1 METTP
6 VIHEVE
12 WLARWR
18 GGQEVERGE
27 GALSGRCRRLGAGFG
42 AFDGAPGHVDAEHL
56 EAEGG
61 EPDRVRS
68 GPATDV
74 ERASGSEPET
84 LHRVDKIRVR
94 FVGVPRK
101 EPLLIVLVPAS
112 VCHPRS
118 LKASL
123 CVVPMRSAGHGRYGR
138 LMSELTNRCYRL
150 RSRPERL
157 VTEDVLELVEEPVP
171 SIGPG
176 QALARTR
183 YLSLDPSNRI
193 WMSDARS
200 YLPPV
205 PIGDVMRGIG
215 ICEVIESQRDD
226 MRPGDFVTGFSGWQ
240 EYVVVDDADEFPLTV
255 LPAPLPAPA
264 PALLGPLGHTG
275 ITAYL
280 GIEDIADLKPGETM
294 VVSAAAGAVGSIA
307 AQIGKARGARVVGL
321 AGSDDKCKH
330 LVDEFGLDACV
341 NYKADDWREQLDGAT
356 PDGIDVDFENAG
368 GEIMDHVL
376 RRINIGARIVLCG
389 MISQYTSYGD
399 GAGPAGQREI
409 AQLIMRRATMRGFL
423 VLDHAD
429 RFPEAIE
436 YLAGLLANG
445 QLQYDETIVEGLE
458 NAPQALNDM
467 FSGANVGK
475 LLIKVS

>member
-1 METTP
+1 MRP
-6 VIHEVE
+6 
-12 WLARWR
+12 
-18 GGQEVERGE
+18 
-27 GALSGRCRRLGAGFG
+27 SG
-42 AFDGAPGHVDAEHL
+42 
-56 EAEGG
+56 
-61 EPDRVRS
+61 
-68 GPATDV
+68 
-74 ERASGSEPET
+74 
-84 LHRVDKIRVR
+84 
-94 FVGVPRK
+94 
-101 EPLLIVLVPAS
+101 
-112 VCHPRS
+112 HPY
-118 LKASL
+118 
-123 CVVPMRSAGHGRYGR
+123 YGR
-138 LMSELTNRCYRL
+138 LMSDLVNPCFRL

-157 VTEDVLELVEEPVP
+157 VTDDVLELVRESVP
-171 SIGPG
+171 PIGPG

-193 WMSDARS
+193 WMSEAPS

-215 ICEVIESQRDD
+215 IAEVIESQRDD
-226 MRPGDFVTGFSGWQ
+226 MKPGDFVTGFTGWQ
-240 EYVVVDDADEFPLTV
+240 EYVVVDEAINEFPLTV
-255 LPAPLPAPA
+255 LAAPLPAPA

-330 LVDEFGLDACV
+330 LVDAFGLDACV
-341 NYKADDWREQLDGAT
+341 NYKADDWREQLDAAT

-399 GAGPAGQREI
+399 GDGPAGQREI

-429 RFPEAIE
+429 RFPEAIA
-436 YLAGLLANG
+436 YLAGLLAEG

-467 FSGANVGK
+467 FAGTNVGK
-475 LLIKVS
+475 LLVKVS